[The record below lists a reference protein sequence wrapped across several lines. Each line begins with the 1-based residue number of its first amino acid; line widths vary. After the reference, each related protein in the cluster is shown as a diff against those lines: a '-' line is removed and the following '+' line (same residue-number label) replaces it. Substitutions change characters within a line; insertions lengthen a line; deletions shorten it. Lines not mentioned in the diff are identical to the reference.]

1 MDSVYEGEK
10 RMSKMTLDAAII
22 HAKELSESQLVC
34 KDCREE
40 HKQLA
45 EWLEELKQYKN
56 EKRNAQEMFKRLG
69 YKKEKNSI
77 YEQLIISY
85 KKDDGPGFCRIC
97 FSKPDKTIVARY
109 FDVNGEMYAQVV
121 KVQEFK
127 AIQQQMRELGWI

>member
-1 MDSVYEGEK
+1 MRK
-10 RMSKMTLDAAII
+10 KMTLDQAIN
-22 HAKELSESQLVC
+22 HAKIVYENQCVGE
-34 KDCREE
+34 DCRED
-40 HKQLA
+40 HKQLV

-85 KKDDGPGFCRIC
+85 KKDDGPGFFRIC